1 MRDGAAVAPL
11 VDLQNISVRFGGL
24 RALDDVEIF
33 LLSGEVTGLIGPNGA
48 GKSTLLNVV
57 GGSQRPTTGHV
68 RYGGRDITAAP
79 AHARA
84 RLGVARTFQTVCV
97 ASRLSALVNVR
108 LGGFQTVR
116 SGLLS
121 DALGLSR
128 RRVDERRLARRVDV
142 LLDLV
147 GLSAHQDVPAGDLP
161 LGLQRSVEL
170 ARALCAG
177 PRLLL
182 LDEPASG
189 LDSAETASL
198 ADVLL
203 TVREELGTTLL
214 LVDHDVGFVTGIADY
229 VYVLDFGQL
238 IAQGEPG
245 AVLHDPV
252 VEAAY
257 LGTGKGVGHAVARS

>member
-1 MRDGAAVAPL
+1 MREARAVTPL
-11 VDLQNISVRFGGL
+11 VELDDIGVQFGGL
-24 RALDDVEIF
+24 RALDDVNLF
-33 LLSGEVTGLIGPNGA
+33 LLPGEITGLIGPNGA

-57 GGSQRPTTGHV
+57 GGSQAPTTGRV
-68 RYGGRDITAAP
+68 GYRGADVTRAP

-84 RLGVARTFQTVCV
+84 RMGVARTFQTVCV

-128 RRVDERRLARRVDV
+128 RRSDERHLERRVDV

-147 GLSAHQDVPAGDLP
+147 GLSRHRDVPAGDLP

-189 LDSAETASL
+189 LDSSETASL

-214 LVDHDVGFVTGIADY
+214 LVDHDVSFVTGIADY

-238 IAQGEPG
+238 IAEGEPR
-245 AVLHDPV
+245 AVLADPR

-257 LGTGKGVGHAVARS
+257 LGQGQGVDHVAARG

>member
-1 MRDGAAVAPL
+1 
-11 VDLQNISVRFGGL
+11 
-24 RALDDVEIF
+24 
-33 LLSGEVTGLIGPNGA
+33 
-48 GKSTLLNVV
+48 
-57 GGSQRPTTGHV
+57 
-68 RYGGRDITAAP
+68 
-79 AHARA
+79 
-84 RLGVARTFQTVCV
+84 
-97 ASRLSALVNVR
+97 
-108 LGGFQTVR
+108 
-116 SGLLS
+116 
-121 DALGLSR
+121 
-128 RRVDERRLARRVDV
+128 V

-147 GLSAHQDVPAGDLP
+147 GLSAHRDVPAGDLP

-189 LDSAETASL
+189 LDSAETAAL

-238 IAQGEPG
+238 IAQGEPA
-245 AVLHDPV
+245 AVLADPV
-252 VEAAY
+252 VERAY
-257 LGTGKGVGHAVARS
+257 LGTGKGVGHAAARG

>member
-1 MRDGAAVAPL
+1 MRATPAVTPL
-11 VDLQNISVRFGGL
+11 VELAHISVQFGGL
-24 RALDDVEIF
+24 RAVDDVNLF

-48 GKSTLLNVV
+48 GKTTLLNVV
-57 GGSQRPTTGHV
+57 GGSQPPTTGRV
-68 RYGGRDITAAP
+68 RYGGADITAAP

-84 RLGVARTFQTVCV
+84 RMGVGRTFQTVCV

-128 RRVDERRLARRVDV
+128 RRSDERRLARRVDV

-147 GLSAHQDVPAGDLP
+147 GLSPYRNVPAGDLP

-189 LDSAETASL
+189 LDASETAAL

-238 IAQGEPG
+238 IAQGEPD
-245 AVLHDPV
+245 AVLRDPV
-252 VEAAY
+252 VESAY
-257 LGTGKGVGHAVARS
+257 LGTGKGVKHAAARS